1 MTQPDAVAAPHSL
14 AAPAQRFTQ
23 GGRRVYSFIL
33 DLPALDRLLP
43 DRVDE
48 RVARAEGA
56 NRPLTLSHARKIQ
69 EYLEQ
74 QERWLLGTL
83 LMGISP
89 EAVEF
94 RPWQDA
100 SMPVVAGELRILST
114 RDVKIFD
121 GQHRRRAIRDALEYL
136 GENPQRSDR
145 LAALQNA
152 SVPVM
157 LYAESSIDA
166 LRQMFADAAQTK
178 PIERNAVA
186 QFDWRE
192 AFNRAAEQLPEISE
206 FFQGRVEM
214 ERASVARSS
223 HNIIAIN
230 QLAAT
235 LKTVELGVKGRV
247 NKELNNKYLPQVD
260 ELVDRCWAWSD
271 EFMPAARE
279 EYDNLMAGEIDNS
292 EIPAM
297 RSHTMAFNATVIR
310 ILAGC
315 YHEWVKDGADWKPL
329 ADYIRAASL
338 KPGAGAGALLVDAGA
353 VIPGGITPIGRLSTV
368 ADAVAYITRQAK
380 APSS

>member
-1 MTQPDAVAAPHSL
+1 MTQPAAVAAPHSL

-23 GGRRVYSFIL
+23 GGRCVYSFTL

-114 RDVKIFD
+114 SDVKIFD

-136 GENPQRSDR
+136 GENRQRSDR
-145 LAALQNA
+145 LAALQGD

-157 LYAESSIDA
+157 LYVEPSIDA

-338 KPGAGAGALLVDAGA
+338 KPGSGAGALLVDAGA

-368 ADAVAYITRQAK
+368 ADAVAYITQQAK
-380 APSS
+380 AANS

>member
-1 MTQPDAVAAPHSL
+1 MPQHAAVAAPHSL

-23 GGRRVYSFIL
+23 GGRCVYSFIL

-100 SMPVVAGELRILST
+100 SMPVVAGELRLLST